1 MSETGKSA
9 VGGPDGSNVGVTWS
23 IVEGLTKLVDGF
35 VQLGIIATK
44 KDAFVGGI
52 GVLNIGLLEDC
63 FRLQSKRYEG
73 DDLEV
78 ATDEGVGTRR

>member
-1 MSETGKSA
+1 M
-9 VGGPDGSNVGVTWS
+9 
-23 IVEGLTKLVDGF
+23 IDGF

-44 KDAFVGGI
+44 KDVFVGGI
-52 GVLNIGLLEDC
+52 DGLNIGLLEDC
-63 FRLQSKRYEG
+63 FRLPSKRYER